1 MRYAEIRTWPLFSDT
16 GRQDIKLTNAIRTWP
31 LFLRR
36 ALAGEERL
44 WKIWWLGGIPVAL
57 GATAFTLSAEFL
69 RIDGHHTWGNFF
81 DVLKLLVYAAWF
93 TAAWR
98 SAGNT
103 GSSPARLAGRLAA
116 ATGVLAA
123 ALTV

>member
-1 MRYAEIRTWPLFSDT
+1 MAPVNRTWLRTLFS
-16 GRQDIKLTNAIRTWP
+16 
-31 LFLRR
+31 FRR

-57 GATAFTLSAEFL
+57 SATALTLAAEFA
-69 RIDGHHTWGNFF
+69 RVDGYHRSGDFV
-81 DVLKLLVYAAWF
+81 DLLKLLVYAAWL

-98 SAGNT
+98 SAENT
-103 GSSPARLAGRLAA
+103 THFPSRLAGRLAVA
-116 ATGVLAA
+116 AGVLTA

>member
-1 MRYAEIRTWPLFSDT
+1 MNGEIRAWPLFV
-16 GRQDIKLTNAIRTWP
+16 
-31 LFLRR
+31 RR

-57 GATAFTLSAEFL
+57 AATAFTLAAELL
-69 RIDGHHTWGNFF
+69 RTDGHHTWGNVF

-93 TAAWR
+93 TAAWK

-103 GSSPARLAGRLAA
+103 SRRPARLAGRLAVVA
-116 ATGVLAA
+116 GVVTV